1 MDRVTVRLATFSRAF
16 CSASRR
22 AAYPPLFGRS
32 TASHVGTYGLSRRRQ
47 AVLLVAP
54 AGVLA
59 RFREGA
65 RAALKVK
72 DGYKSQTNMLQNNGL
87 QCRSGL
93 RIHFVSARTGHLGAG
108 KDGCAPPINL
118 AVPTS

>member
-1 MDRVTVRLATFSRAF
+1 V
-16 CSASRR
+16 
-22 AAYPPLFGRS
+22 FGRLS
-32 TASHVGTYGLSRRRQ
+32 FGIPDPRHVETPSR
-47 AVLLVAP
+47 LNP
-54 AGVLA
+54 S
-59 RFREGA
+59 REGA

-72 DGYKSQTNMLQNNGL
+72 DWYKSQTNMLQNNGL

-93 RIHFVSARTGHLGAG
+93 RIHFVSGRTGHLGAG